1 MAMLAGC
8 ATWRQQW
15 LTPQAVLRNEH
26 PAVLRATLRDGSRVV
41 LANPAIEHDSLAGIS
56 GGRRSVVALSDV
68 AYVSLRYPDQA
79 RGTASIGLGVAAGLL
94 ALLAATWN
102 N

>member
-1 MAMLAGC
+1 MLGGC

-15 LTPQAVLRNEH
+15 LSPQAVIEQAH
-26 PAVLRATLRDGSRVV
+26 PAVLRATRLDGSRVV
-41 LANPAIEHDSLAGIS
+41 LANPTVEHDSLQGS
-56 GGRRSVVALSDV
+56 SRDGRSVLALSDV
-68 AYVSLRYPDQA
+68 SYVSLRYRN
-79 RGTASIGLGVAAGLL
+79 RGAQTAWIGLGLAAGLV